1 MLQRLLG
8 YRIRRSYIVCGVCFG
23 LAAGLF
29 WARTSVLTDARW
41 LWLILP
47 PVLVSIRRHNIVT
60 LVIISCFGFG
70 IGWWRGSLYMQKLAV
85 NDWLFGQKVT
95 LVGQATEDAVY
106 GKKYQLEFSL
116 QDAHTI
122 SPVDA
127 DIVGSLTIRGFGEPM
142 VYRGD
147 TVEVSGKLFPTLGN
161 NVGTISFADL
171 HVTVHGQSWI
181 NDLRRRFAAG
191 MQSALPEP
199 LASFSL
205 GLLIGQRST
214 LPDDVSDQLR
224 AVGLTHIIAVSGY
237 NLTVIIMAC
246 RKLLA
251 KSSKYQTT
259 VSCLALMTVFLLM
272 TGFSPP
278 IVRASVI
285 SVLGL
290 WAWYYG
296 RELQAFV
303 LLSVGAAITVFAN
316 PLYLW
321 GNVSWYLSFLS
332 FFGVLIIGPL
342 VTRRIY
348 KSREPALLGSIVTE
362 TLCASVMVVP
372 YVLYIFGQTSLV
384 SLPAN
389 VLVVPLIPLAMVLGL
404 VAGLGG
410 MFFASLAGW
419 VAWPAILLLT
429 YMLDVAAMCSR
440 IPHAFIENIGFS
452 VSAMIASY
460 ATIGVVLIIIR
471 NRISKLSQASK
482 LPRAEKSHQPYV
494 RQNPTTKP

>member
-1 MLQRLLG
+1 MLLARLVMLP
-8 YRIRRSYIVCGVCFG
+8 
-23 LAAGLF
+23 
-29 WARTSVLTDARW
+29 DARW
-41 LWLILP
+41 VWLLLP
-47 PVLVSIRRHNIVT
+47 VALVSLRGHNAIT
-60 LVIISCFGFG
+60 LLAIGVIAFGT
-70 IGWWRGSLYMQKLAV
+70 GWWRGSVYIQKLAV

-95 LVGQATEDAVY
+95 LVGQAGEDAVY
-106 GKKYQLEFSL
+106 GKKYQLEFTLS
-116 QDAHTI
+116 DAYTI
-122 SPVDA
+122 APARA
-127 DIVGSLTIRGFGEPM
+127 DIVGSLIIRGFGEPM

-147 TVEVSGKLFPTLGN
+147 TVQVSGKLQPTLGN
-161 NVGTISFADL
+161 NVGGVSFADL
-171 HVTVHGQSWI
+171 RVLQRGHSWV
-181 NDLRRRFAAG
+181 NDVRRRFAAG
-191 MQSALPEP
+191 MESALPEP

-214 LPDDVSDQLR
+214 LPDDVNDQLR

-237 NLTVIIMAC
+237 NLTVIVMAC

-251 KSSKYQTT
+251 KRSKFQATA
-259 VSCLALMTVFLLM
+259 SCLVLMGLFLLM

-303 LLSVGAAITVFAN
+303 LLLVGGAVTVLAN

-342 VTRRIY
+342 VTKRVY
-348 KSREPALLGSIVTE
+348 KAREPGMLGGIVIE
-362 TLCASVMVVP
+362 TLCASVMVIP
-372 YVLYIFGQTSLV
+372 YVLFIFGQTSLV

-389 VLVVPLIPLAMVLGL
+389 VLVVPLIPIAMVLGL

-410 MFFASLAGW
+410 MLIASLAGW
-419 VAWPAILLLT
+419 VAWPAVLLMT
-429 YMLDVAAMCSR
+429 YMLDVAALLAGV
-440 IPHAFIENIGFS
+440 PHAFIENIGFS
-452 VSAMIASY
+452 GEAMAATY
-460 ATIGVVLIIIR
+460 ATIYVVLIILR
-471 NRISKLSQASK
+471 NNIPKLSKAGK
-482 LPRAEKSHQPYV
+482 LLRAEKP
-494 RQNPTTKP
+494 